1 MPQKAT
7 CSSSRRTSRSN
18 TSAVCNAQSHLSPLR
33 CTGEAPARPLHPA
46 LGTTLRKGRGNL
58 HKGEL
63 FGSLCENRTQKQS
76 GGKKGVGLSP
86 RESKVG
92 ADTSVNVADGPISP
106 PPHNFQGGGCRE
118 ACQKA
123 ICRQVFKKQITTSGI
138 QLQGLHSERAEPGC
152 IFLGRG
158 HSILNSNKVSGFGRG
173 HSILDNSRAS
183 GLLFFGRSTH
193 ASCSTASK
201 QELYF

>member
-7 CSSSRRTSRSN
+7 CSSSGHTSRSN
-18 TSAVCNAQSHLSPLR
+18 TSAVCNARSHPSPL
-33 CTGEAPARPLHPA
+33 CCAGKAPARMLHPA
-46 LGTTLRKGRGNL
+46 LATTLGKRRDNL

-63 FGSLCENRTQKQS
+63 FGLLCENRTQRQS

-86 RESKVG
+86 RETKVG
-92 ADTSVNVADGPISP
+92 GDTSVNVPDSPISP
-106 PPHNFQGGGCRE
+106 LSYKFIEGGCPE

-123 ICRQVFKKQITTSGI
+123 ICRQVFKTQIMTSGI
-138 QLQGLHSERAEPGC
+138 QLQGLHSKTAVPGC
-152 IFLGRG
+152 NFLDRG
-158 HSILNSNKVSGFGRG
+158 HSILNSNRVSGFGRG
-173 HSILDNSRAS
+173 HSILNSSRAS

-201 QELYF
+201 QEMYF